1 MVRGPRLAVDILI
14 RTGRGIVLVQRKNEP
29 FKGRWAIPGGFVEY
43 GERVEEAAIREAE
56 EETGLKVKLKRLIGI
71 YSDPDRDPRG
81 HVVSICYLA
90 EPIGGRLRAAS
101 DANRVRVF
109 RRIPW
114 KNLAFDHAKI
124 LKESKVR

>member
-101 DANRVRVF
+101 DADRVRVF